1 MTYPADQIVSHP
13 ATNQPQPASRS
24 SGWIPYLVLLV
35 SLAATAIAAVYVY
48 ATTQQR
54 NRVRF
59 IHAADESRDEIS
71 ARIDAYIG
79 AMRGAAGLFA
89 ANEHVTRDQFRAYAE
104 RLDLQHRYPGAQGI
118 GFSLRI
124 RPGVEQSVID
134 ELRATVKPGLNAI
147 ARVQPDMEPHA
158 ILMLEPLDERNLRAI
173 GFDMFSEP
181 VRRAA
186 MQSARDTGMAAAS
199 GIVTLVQEGD
209 RSAEIPGFL
218 IYLPVY
224 QGGGVPATL
233 EERREALI
241 GFVYV
246 PFRAG
251 DLFHAIALQRRHVP
265 VRINVYDGH
274 EPDRRNMLYGM
285 AADVGYPAS
294 FSAERDINVAGRN
307 WTIEFATLPLFDTES
322 GRNLT
327 PFVFAAGSAVSL
339 MLFWLTRSQVRARR
353 AAERLAMEVQLADR
367 ALRYSESRFRRLAES
382 NLIGVVF
389 SDIFGAV
396 SDGNDAYFRLIG
408 HTREEA
414 LAGNVRWDTITP
426 PEWADADHRALE
438 DLISRGVAEPFE
450 KEYVRPDGT
459 RVPVLVGVAM
469 LEESNTETVAF
480 VVDLTERYR
489 TERDLV
495 RAMQTAE
502 SANRAKDQFLAVLS
516 HELRTPLSPV
526 LALAASAQNDPQVP
540 EQMRAD
546 FTMIRRNIEL
556 EAKLIDDLLDLTKIG
571 RGKLQLHV
579 ETVDLHHVIE
589 NAVQVCSNEDMAMK
603 RLKIVTDLAA
613 ERHHVRGDPARLQ
626 QVFWN
631 LLKNA
636 VKFTPAG
643 GKITVATAND
653 AAARIRMS
661 VTDTGIG
668 IEPNVLPRIFDA
680 FEQGEVAT
688 TRNFGGLGL
697 GLAISRG
704 LIEAHGGTIAAA
716 SAGRNRGAT
725 FAITLDTVAAQR
737 PAAVPTSPRDARPDA
752 GRVSI
757 LLVEDHKD
765 TAVALKRLLQHFGYE
780 VRSADSIESALSIAA
795 QTDFD
800 VVVSDLGLPDG
811 SGLDLIRELRARK
824 PIKGI
829 ALTGFGMEEDVTR
842 SMEAGFSE
850 HLTKPVNFQ
859 TLCSAIERVTT
870 RPRG

>member
-1 MTYPADQIVSHP
+1 V
-13 ATNQPQPASRS
+13 
-24 SGWIPYLVLLV
+24 VLLV
-35 SLAATAIAAVYVY
+35 SLATTVISAIYVY
-48 ATTQQR
+48 TTTYQR
-54 NRVRF
+54 NRQRF
-59 IHAADESRDEIS
+59 EYAVDETRDEII
-71 ARIDAYIG
+71 ARIDAYVG

-89 ANEHVTRDQFRAYAE
+89 ANEIVTRPQFRSYVE
-104 RLDLQHRYPGAQGI
+104 RLDLQQRYPGAQGI

-124 RPGVEQSVID
+124 PPDGEQAVVD
-134 ELRATVKPGLNAI
+134 ELRASVKPALTAI
-147 ARVQPDMEPHA
+147 ERMQPDMEHHA
-158 ILMLEPLDERNLRAI
+158 IVMIEPVDERNLRAI

-181 VRRAA
+181 IRRAA
-186 MQSARDTGMAAAS
+186 MQRARDTACAAAT
-199 GIVTLVQEGD
+199 GKVTLIQEIEKN
-209 RSAEIPGFL
+209 SQQAGFL
-218 IYLPVY
+218 IYVPVY
-224 QGGGVPATL
+224 RGGEIPADPENRQGSLV
-233 EERREALI
+233 
-241 GFVYV
+241 GFVYA

-251 DLFHAIALQRRHVP
+251 DLFHGITSQRRHVP
-265 VRINVYDGH
+265 VRIDVYDGA
-274 EPDRRNMLYGM
+274 PPAKANQLYST
-285 AADVGYPAS
+285 AADVGYPVS
-294 FSAERDINVAGRN
+294 FTSARNIDVAGRN
-307 WTIEFATLPLFDTES
+307 WTIQFATMPLFDTES

-327 PFVFAAGSAVSL
+327 PFVLVLGSGVSL
-339 MLFWLTRSQVRARR
+339 ILFVLTRSQVRARR

-396 SDGNDAYFRLIG
+396 ADGNDAYFHLIG
-408 HTREEA
+408 FTREEA
-414 LAGNVRWDTITP
+414 LAGKVRWDLITP
-426 PEWADADHRALE
+426 PEWVDADRRAME
-438 DLISRGVAEPFE
+438 DLLSRGVAEPFE
-450 KEYVRPDGT
+450 KEYVRKDGT
-459 RVPVLVGVAM
+459 RVPVLVGVAL
-469 LEESNTETVAF
+469 LEGSTTETVAF

-502 SANRAKDQFLAVLS
+502 AANHAKDQFLAVLS

-526 LALAASAQNDPQVP
+526 LALAASAQNDPALS
-540 EQMRAD
+540 EELRSD
-546 FTMIRRNIEL
+546 FAMIRRNIEL

-571 RGKLQLHV
+571 RGKLQLHL
-579 ETVDLHHVIE
+579 ETVDLHHTIE
-589 NAVQVCSNEDMAMK
+589 NAVHVCSNEDMQMK
-603 RLKIVTDLAA
+603 RLSVSVNLAA
-613 ERHHVRGDPARLQ
+613 GKHHVRGDPARLQ

-636 VKFTPAG
+636 VKFTLAG
-643 GKITVATAND
+643 GKISVTSSND
-653 AAARIRMS
+653 ASGRVRVS
-661 VTDTGIG
+661 VADTGIG
-668 IEPNVLPRIFDA
+668 IEPQVLPRIFDA

-704 LIEAHGGTIAAA
+704 LVEAHGGTIAAA
-716 SAGRNRGAT
+716 SSGRNRGST
-725 FAITLDTVAAQR
+725 FTIALDTVAAQR
-737 PAAVPTSPRDARPDA
+737 PAAAPASPRDGRRGA

-757 LLVEDHKD
+757 LLVEDHID
-765 TAVALKRLLQHFGYE
+765 TAMALKRLLQHFGYE
-780 VRSADSIESALSIAA
+780 VRSADSIESALNIAA

-811 SGLDLIRELRARK
+811 SGLDLIRELRAKK

-870 RPRG
+870 RPA